1 MLLVLDAANT
11 QITSFILIQHFG
23 AMFICLFL
31 ETEDSLYLNTQ
42 EYRKK
47 DELFLQKI
55 KFDQKGDH
63 LSKIPW

>member
-47 DELFLQKI
+47 DELFFTENKI
-55 KFDQKGDH
+55 
-63 LSKIPW
+63 